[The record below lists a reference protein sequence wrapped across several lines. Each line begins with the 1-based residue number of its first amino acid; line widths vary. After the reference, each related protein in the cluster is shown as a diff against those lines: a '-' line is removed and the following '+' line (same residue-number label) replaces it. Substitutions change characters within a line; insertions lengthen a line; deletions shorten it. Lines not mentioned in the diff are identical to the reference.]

1 MSGAKHTP
9 GRVRVTMSHEEFQL
23 LRAAPDLAKALLGL
37 EYRKEPGVFCDH
49 PAAPCSRCDAALAAL
64 TKAGLR

>member
-37 EYRKEPGVFCDH
+37 EYRARAGRLLTTIPRPRARAVT
-49 PAAPCSRCDAALAAL
+49 DARRPEVAH
-64 TKAGLR
+64 G